1 MKRLDKFSILI
12 ENEEMGREVKRI
24 ADKAGVNVKN
34 YDFSYNLQSGHHR
47 NLSTYFFEKGLFCI
61 TPKIELFDTYQL
73 ITFDQFKEMFEGEI
87 VGYECPMDLWG
98 QHVRKGEVFIL
109 VDTNSLYYYPTKL
122 RKDWACIPREIV
134 ETWKPVFKQTSKTV
148 MVGGKEWKVSTDK
161 DYPITS
167 EDGAKISFDALYF
180 SNWTIE
186 KLFELFN
193 GTATLSE
200 IKQLVDTWNE
210 IKNKKLNK

>member
-61 TPKIELFDTYQL
+61 TPKIELFDTYPL

-87 VGYECPMDLWG
+87 IGYECPMDLYG
-98 QHVRKGEVFIL
+98 GEIKKGTIYRNIHNVAWYIPDDNANGFHI
-109 VDTNSLYYYPTKL
+109 PT
-122 RKDWACIPREIV
+122 EIV
-134 ETWKPVFKQTSKTV
+134 ETWKPVYKQTSKTV
-148 MVGGKEWKVSTDK
+148 MVGGKEWIVDK
-161 DYPITS
+161 HGVTCIDK
-167 EDGAKISFDALYF
+167 GFDP
-180 SNWTIE
+180 NDIE
-186 KLFELFN
+186 KLNLDLIVHIF
-193 GTATLSE
+193 GPTTTLSE
-200 IKQLVDTWNE
+200 IKNLIDTY
-210 IKNKKLNK
+210 KLLNK